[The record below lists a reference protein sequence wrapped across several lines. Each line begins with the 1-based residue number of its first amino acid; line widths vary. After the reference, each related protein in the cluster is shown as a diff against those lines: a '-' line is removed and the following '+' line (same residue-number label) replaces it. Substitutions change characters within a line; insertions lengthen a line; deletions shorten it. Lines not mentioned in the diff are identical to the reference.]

1 MNVFLEFTLHCRQ
14 GVEEMN
20 RRSLLLV
27 SACLSLLMISPLATM
42 DVPCG
47 VWSVEENAGAP
58 SPVAA
63 APATAPMPM
72 LPAAE
77 TVFLENR
84 GQLGRDDI
92 LYYIDGDSLSVGF
105 CRDRL
110 VLVMRDTGDLDAV
123 APDLVSGGTPIFTF
137 ELLFEGCRATAPEGR
152 GEVAC
157 RSNFFVGRDRDRW
170 ASGVPGYE
178 EVVYPCLYDGVELRF
193 YIMDS
198 HLKYDLRLESASAAA
213 GVRMRYACVDGVDV
227 DESSGDLL
235 VRTPLGTLR
244 DTRPVVTVPSSGAVL
259 EAEFSMTGP
268 TSFSYYMPPHVPS
281 GQSIVID
288 PGLVYGTFVGG
299 EEQDYI
305 RSIGMAPNGN
315 VLIAGS
321 TTSEDF
327 PKTSGITVNRTRGSV
342 GFVMAFEPTLSH
354 YIFSTLYGSNEIG
367 GYTDNAPYT
376 ISTKSD
382 GTIVVTGVTE
392 QNGFGVTADAYQSE
406 KSKAADT
413 YILVLS
419 ADGDEVQYLS
429 YFGGAGDDQTYENII
444 DADGHLYVLLYTNS
458 DDLPTTAGAF
468 QRTVRGDDDLYVIRW
483 NDDLSAPDMATYIGG
498 SRWDASLSLNID
510 SDGNI
515 LLPVATYSRDLPT
528 TPGAYCET
536 CTYGITQCA
545 IIKLSST
552 GGLLY
557 STYIPVRTG
566 GIQGYFLYP
575 AGKDRVHVVG
585 WTNSADIP
593 VTDDAV
599 DKTLGGTDDWYFM
612 TFNISTSTIE
622 YLSYLGGSGYED
634 IYGSVWDPATKS
646 VILVGPTTST
656 DWDWTPGAYCAIF
669 TGIPYN
675 MMLLR
680 YDTVA
685 HKPTYAT
692 WIGTW
697 AGSYGVDI
705 PYMHPLAI
713 DGAGAFY
720 VVGNVFESG
729 FLVTSG
735 GNKTAFS
742 GKSFDGV
749 IVKIDTAPVDV
760 PRPPKDLVAVPGDAM
775 VNLSWTP
782 VLNESYVIHDFV
794 VYRGE
799 TPSALLP
806 VGHSGH
812 NTTYTDSQGLV
823 NGRTYHYSV
832 VAVNSAGESDRCPP
846 VSVVPLGLPRVPR
859 DVRLSNE
866 NGTIVMTWA
875 APYDTGGDLKG
886 YHVQRGER
894 ADALELLAEVG
905 ADQTSFRD
913 APPVLGRPYFY
924 TVRAFNA
931 RGNGTDSRPQ
941 SIAAIATPGPPMHLS
956 LTAGDRWVDLAWE
969 RPESNGGAPLYGYH
983 ILRGIG
989 LDDMV
994 ALPAVLLPTTLSY
1007 RDAPL
1012 INGLTYYY
1020 CVRAYNIEGE
1030 GTPTATMSEI
1040 PLGVPT
1046 EPRDLT
1052 AKAGDGQV
1060 LLEWQPPRYDGGG
1073 PVTKYVL
1080 SWRAG
1085 TDGAVA
1091 RLELPALTSYPMS
1104 GLENEVTYFFSL
1116 EAMNFKGL
1124 GPSSITVNATPLAIP
1139 GPPTGLTATPFSVGL
1154 LLGWDV
1160 PQGTTGTGPLSY
1172 IVHRSEQGGRLRQVA
1187 ETDVPLY
1194 RDTDVTPGSSYAYTV
1209 TAVNGNGGRGPA
1221 SQELPVLMPQVPRA
1235 PASLVATAGDGRVVL
1250 SWSPPSFDGGT
1261 PIIAYRI
1268 LRGLEGSEPD
1278 TIMGVVGTEH
1288 LDLNVSNGATYVYKV
1303 VAINAVGEGPPS
1315 VTATAT
1321 PVRPPGAPTDFSVE
1335 VVDGEVRLT
1344 WGRPSDGGPDVTGYR
1359 VLRGRAIDELQVIA
1373 DRVTGLTFNDGDV
1386 RGGNTYY
1393 YEVVALI
1400 GDVDGTPTEAR
1411 KVAIEGEGTS
1421 PILAVVLVAVVLL
1434 VAIALVVYGRRR
1446 D

>member
-1 MNVFLEFTLHCRQ
+1 MRRFLVLMLWCKR
-14 GVEEMN
+14 GVVEMH
-20 RRSLLLV
+20 RKQMLLV
-27 SACLSLLMISPLATM
+27 SACLVLLMASPLATM
-42 DVPCG
+42 DVP
-47 VWSVEENAGAP
+47 SEERYLEEREGTPPPAGEAP
-58 SPVAA
+58 VM
-63 APATAPMPM
+63 APMPM
-72 LPAAE
+72 LPEVE

-84 GQLGRDDI
+84 GQLERDDI
-92 LYYIDGDSLSVGF
+92 MFYIDGASLSVGF

-110 VLVMRDTGDLDAV
+110 VLVMRNSAEKEGLPGDRPPVGMDV
-123 APDLVSGGTPIFTF
+123 FSF
-137 ELLFEGCRATAPEGR
+137 ELVFDGCLGTAPEGR

-170 ASGVPGYE
+170 ASGVPGFE
-178 EVVYPCLYDGVELRF
+178 EVVYTGLYDGVDMRF
-193 YIMDS
+193 YVLDGR
-198 HLKYDLRLESASAAA
+198 LKYDLRLESAT
-213 GVRMRYACVDGVDV
+213 VVERICLRYEGVDGVEV
-227 DESSGDLL
+227 EALTGDLL
-235 VRTPLGTLR
+235 VRTPLGVLR
-244 DTRPVVTVPSSGAVL
+244 DTRPFVVVPSTAQHL
-259 EAEFSMTGP
+259 DAEFVMTGP
-268 TSFSYYMPPHVPS
+268 TSAGYRIPS
-281 GQSIVID
+281 RIQAGTPVVID
-288 PGLVYGTFVGG
+288 PGLEYGTFIGG
-299 EEQDYI
+299 KSVDALWTVSI
-305 RSIGMAPNGN
+305 DPKGDILVAGCTRSA
-315 VLIAGS
+315 
-321 TTSEDF
+321 EF
-327 PKTSGITVNRTRGSV
+327 PRTSGLYPNETGGAV
-342 GFVMAFEPTLSH
+342 GYVMKFEPTLSK
-354 YIFSTLYGSNEIG
+354 YLFSTIFGSNEIG
-367 GYTDNAPYT
+367 GYTDNNPAA
-376 ISTKSD
+376 ISTLSD
-382 GTIVVTGVTE
+382 GGIMVTGNTE
-392 QNGFGVTADAYQSE
+392 QKGFATTASAYQSE
-406 KSKAADT
+406 KAAALDA
-413 YILVLS
+413 YIMILS
-419 ADGDEVQYLS
+419 PEGDEVRYLS
-429 YFGGAGDDQTYENII
+429 YFGGNGNDNLWSHELDANGDLNMVFHT
-444 DADGHLYVLLYTNS
+444 TS
-458 DDLPTTAGAF
+458 KDLPTTSGAYQSTNNGDADIYF
-468 QRTVRGDDDLYVIRW
+468 VRWDHDLT
-483 NDDLSAPDMATYIGG
+483 APAMATYVGG
-498 SRWDASLSLNID
+498 SRWDASISLEFD
-510 SDGNI
+510 DDGDI
-515 LLPVATYSRDLPT
+515 LLPVATYSRDFPT

-536 CTYGITQCA
+536 CTWGTTQA
-545 IIKLSST
+545 GLIKLSRS
-552 GGLLY
+552 GSLLY
-557 STYIPVRTG
+557 STYLPVG
-566 GIQGYFLYP
+566 SDGAQSYFPYL
-575 AGKDRVHVVG
+575 ADKDLVHILG
-585 WTNSADIP
+585 WTNSAGLP
-593 VTDDAV
+593 VTEDAL
-599 DKTLGGTDDWYFM
+599 DRTLGGSSDGFIM
-612 TFNISTSTIE
+612 TFNISSSEIE
-622 YLSYLGGSGYED
+622 YLSYFGGNGDED
-634 IYGSVWDPATKS
+634 LYGSVWDPVAKRLS
-646 VILVGPTTST
+646 WIGST
-656 DWDWTPGAYCAIF
+656 DSTDLRWTEGCYCPIY
-669 TGIPYN
+669 TGNPKN
-675 MMLLR
+675 AMLVC
-680 YDTVA
+680 YDTIE
-685 HKPTYAT
+685 HKMTYTT
-692 WIGTW
+692 WIGSW
-697 AGSYGVDI
+697 GSGYGI
-705 PYMHPLAI
+705 YFPYMNTLVQDAS
-713 DGAGAFY
+713 GCFY
-720 VVGNVFESG
+720 VALDAYDST
-729 FLVTSG
+729 LPVTSH
-735 GNKTAFS
+735 GNKTTV
-742 GKSFDGV
+742 DGFG
-749 IVKIDTAPVDV
+749 IDGLLMKIDPRPVDRPAAPV
-760 PRPPKDLVAVPGDAM
+760 DLVAVASDAM

-806 VGHSGH
+806 VGHSGR

-832 VAVNSAGESDRCPP
+832 VAVNSAGESDRCPS

-1139 GPPTGLTATPFSVGL
+1139 GAPTGLTATPFSVGL